1 MSTSLNSRL
10 VSYNASSA
18 ALDFA
23 VLFWQRYL
31 SIRASSLAVHC
42 SAVALST
49 AMPRLLCIALVCD
62 RAAHAL
68 TAAPRRGVLVGSAA
82 SVIAPPAFARDE
94 QMLRVGQEQPLTDR
108 DNVQFQ
114 TLSSGVKV
122 QQLRPGDGASVG
134 RSSTI
139 AVEATGR
146 LLNLNGVQFYSTK
159 RLAGA
164 DALGGAEQV
173 LRLGTGSVVP
183 GLEQGL
189 QGAKKNEIRRI
200 IVPSNLG
207 YSETTDLEPIP
218 PTIEDKRALDSVLRN
233 PRRDAALLFDVKI
246 LRVK

>member
-1 MSTSLNSRL
+1 
-10 VSYNASSA
+10 
-18 ALDFA
+18 
-23 VLFWQRYL
+23 
-31 SIRASSLAVHC
+31 
-42 SAVALST
+42 
-49 AMPRLLCIALVCD
+49 MPRLLCIALVCD

-68 TAAPRRGVLVGSAA
+68 TTAPRRGVLVGSAA

-122 QQLRPGDGASVG
+122 QQLRPGDGNSVG

-164 DALGGAEQV
+164 DALGGAEQI

-207 YSETTDLEPIP
+207 YSETSDLEPIP
-218 PTIEDKRALDSVLRN
+218 PTIEDRRALDSVLRN

>member
-1 MSTSLNSRL
+1 
-10 VSYNASSA
+10 
-18 ALDFA
+18 
-23 VLFWQRYL
+23 
-31 SIRASSLAVHC
+31 
-42 SAVALST
+42 
-49 AMPRLLCIALVCD
+49 MPRLLCIALVCD

-68 TAAPRRGVLVGSAA
+68 TAAPRRGVLVGGAA
-82 SVIAPPAFARDE
+82 SVIGPPAFARDE

>member
-1 MSTSLNSRL
+1 
-10 VSYNASSA
+10 
-18 ALDFA
+18 
-23 VLFWQRYL
+23 
-31 SIRASSLAVHC
+31 
-42 SAVALST
+42 
-49 AMPRLLCIALVCD
+49 MPRLLCIALMCY
-62 RAAHAL
+62 RAGHAL
-68 TAAPRRGVLVGSAA
+68 TAPRRGVLVGTGSTLA

>member
-1 MSTSLNSRL
+1 LQTCTALRSSRFL
-10 VSYNASSA
+10 E
-18 ALDFA
+18 
-23 VLFWQRYL
+23 
-31 SIRASSLAVHC
+31 
-42 SAVALST
+42 
-49 AMPRLLCIALVCD
+49 AMARLLCVALCCST
-62 RAAHAL
+62 AHAL
-68 TAAPRRGVLVGSAA
+68 TATPRRGVLVGGGGTLA

-207 YSETTDLEPIP
+207 YSETSDLEPIP

>member
-1 MSTSLNSRL
+1 
-10 VSYNASSA
+10 
-18 ALDFA
+18 
-23 VLFWQRYL
+23 
-31 SIRASSLAVHC
+31 
-42 SAVALST
+42 
-49 AMPRLLCIALVCD
+49 MPRLLCIALVCD

-68 TAAPRRGVLVGSAA
+68 TTAPRRGVLVGSAA

-122 QQLRPGDGASVG
+122 QQLRPGDGNSVG

-164 DALGGAEQV
+164 DALGGAEQI

-207 YSETTDLEPIP
+207 YSETTDLEPVP
-218 PTIEDKRALDSVLRN
+218 PTIEDRRALDSVLRN

>member
-1 MSTSLNSRL
+1 
-10 VSYNASSA
+10 
-18 ALDFA
+18 
-23 VLFWQRYL
+23 
-31 SIRASSLAVHC
+31 
-42 SAVALST
+42 
-49 AMPRLLCIALVCD
+49 MPRLLCIALVCD

-68 TAAPRRGVLVGSAA
+68 TTAPRRGVLVGSAA

-122 QQLRPGDGASVG
+122 QQLRPGDGNSVG

-164 DALGGAEQV
+164 DALGGAEQI

-207 YSETTDLEPIP
+207 YSETTDLEPAP

>member
-1 MSTSLNSRL
+1 
-10 VSYNASSA
+10 
-18 ALDFA
+18 
-23 VLFWQRYL
+23 
-31 SIRASSLAVHC
+31 
-42 SAVALST
+42 
-49 AMPRLLCIALVCD
+49 MPRLLCIAVLCH

-68 TAAPRRGVLVGSAA
+68 TTAPRRGVLVGSAA
-82 SVIAPPAFARDE
+82 SVVAPPAFARDE

-164 DALGGAEQV
+164 DALGGAEQI

-207 YSETTDLEPIP
+207 YSETMDLEPVP

>member
-1 MSTSLNSRL
+1 
-10 VSYNASSA
+10 
-18 ALDFA
+18 
-23 VLFWQRYL
+23 
-31 SIRASSLAVHC
+31 
-42 SAVALST
+42 
-49 AMPRLLCIALVCD
+49 MPRLLCIALVCD
-62 RAAHAL
+62 SAAHAL
-68 TAAPRRGVLVGSAA
+68 TTTPRRGVLVGSAA

-164 DALGGAEQV
+164 DALGGAEQI

-207 YSETTDLEPIP
+207 YSETSDLEPVP
-218 PTIEDKRALDSVLRN
+218 PTIEDRRALDSVLRN

>member
-1 MSTSLNSRL
+1 M
-10 VSYNASSA
+10 A
-18 ALDFA
+18 
-23 VLFWQRYL
+23 
-31 SIRASSLAVHC
+31 
-42 SAVALST
+42 
-49 AMPRLLCIALVCD
+49 RLLCVALCCSTV
-62 RAAHAL
+62 HAL
-68 TAAPRRGVLVGSAA
+68 TTIRLQRRASRLQACDDALANVEEAVPRRHILAAALTTSTLV
-82 SVIAPPAFARDE
+82 APPAFARDE

-207 YSETTDLEPIP
+207 YSETTDLEPVP

>member
-1 MSTSLNSRL
+1 MSR
-10 VSYNASSA
+10 
-18 ALDFA
+18 
-23 VLFWQRYL
+23 
-31 SIRASSLAVHC
+31 
-42 SAVALST
+42 
-49 AMPRLLCIALVCD
+49 LCIALLST
-62 RAAHAL
+62 AYAL
-68 TAAPRRGVLVGSAA
+68 TPRRGVLVGTGSTLA

-164 DALGGAEQV
+164 DALGGAEQI

-218 PTIEDKRALDSVLRN
+218 PTVEDKRALDSVLRN

>member
-1 MSTSLNSRL
+1 
-10 VSYNASSA
+10 
-18 ALDFA
+18 
-23 VLFWQRYL
+23 
-31 SIRASSLAVHC
+31 
-42 SAVALST
+42 
-49 AMPRLLCIALVCD
+49 MPRLLCIALVCD

-68 TAAPRRGVLVGSAA
+68 TTAPRRGVLVGSAA

-122 QQLRPGDGASVG
+122 QQLRPGDGNSVG

-164 DALGGAEQV
+164 DALGGAEQI

-207 YSETTDLEPIP
+207 YSETTDLEPVP

>member
-1 MSTSLNSRL
+1 
-10 VSYNASSA
+10 
-18 ALDFA
+18 
-23 VLFWQRYL
+23 
-31 SIRASSLAVHC
+31 
-42 SAVALST
+42 
-49 AMPRLLCIALVCD
+49 MPRLLCIALVCY
-62 RAAHAL
+62 RAADAL
-68 TAAPRRGVLVGSAA
+68 TTAPRRGVLVGSAA

-159 RLAGA
+159 RLAA
-164 DALGGAEQV
+164 PTRLGGAEQI

-207 YSETTDLEPIP
+207 YSETTDS
-218 PTIEDKRALDSVLRN
+218 RARAADDRGQAR
-233 PRRDAALLFDVKI
+233 PRRRAAEPAPRCSAAYLT
-246 LRVK
+246 

>member
-1 MSTSLNSRL
+1 
-10 VSYNASSA
+10 
-18 ALDFA
+18 
-23 VLFWQRYL
+23 
-31 SIRASSLAVHC
+31 
-42 SAVALST
+42 
-49 AMPRLLCIALVCD
+49 MPRLLCIALVCD

-82 SVIAPPAFARDE
+82 SVVAPPAFARDE

-134 RSSTI
+134 RSSII

>member
-1 MSTSLNSRL
+1 MAR
-10 VSYNASSA
+10 
-18 ALDFA
+18 
-23 VLFWQRYL
+23 
-31 SIRASSLAVHC
+31 
-42 SAVALST
+42 
-49 AMPRLLCIALVCD
+49 LCIALMST
-62 RAAHAL
+62 AYAL
-68 TAAPRRGVLVGSAA
+68 TPRRGVLVGTGSSLA
-82 SVIAPPAFARDE
+82 SVIVPPAFARDE

>member
-1 MSTSLNSRL
+1 MQVCTALRSSRFL
-10 VSYNASSA
+10 EEMA
-18 ALDFA
+18 
-23 VLFWQRYL
+23 
-31 SIRASSLAVHC
+31 
-42 SAVALST
+42 
-49 AMPRLLCIALVCD
+49 RLLCIALCCT
-62 RAAHAL
+62 ANAL
-68 TAAPRRGVLVGSAA
+68 TTAPRRGVLVGSAA

-164 DALGGAEQV
+164 DALGGAEQI

-207 YSETTDLEPIP
+207 YSETTDLEPAP

>member
-1 MSTSLNSRL
+1 
-10 VSYNASSA
+10 
-18 ALDFA
+18 
-23 VLFWQRYL
+23 
-31 SIRASSLAVHC
+31 
-42 SAVALST
+42 
-49 AMPRLLCIALVCD
+49 MPRLLCIALVCY
-62 RAAHAL
+62 RAHAL
-68 TAAPRRGVLVGSAA
+68 TTAPRRGVLAGSAA
-82 SVIAPPAFARDE
+82 SLVAPPAFARDE

-164 DALGGAEQV
+164 DALGGVEQV

-207 YSETTDLEPIP
+207 YSETTDLEPVP

>member
-1 MSTSLNSRL
+1 
-10 VSYNASSA
+10 
-18 ALDFA
+18 
-23 VLFWQRYL
+23 
-31 SIRASSLAVHC
+31 
-42 SAVALST
+42 
-49 AMPRLLCIALVCD
+49 MPRLLCIALLCH

-68 TAAPRRGVLVGSAA
+68 TAAPRRRVLVGGAA

-159 RLAGA
+159 RLSGA
-164 DALGGAEQV
+164 DALGGAEQI

-207 YSETTDLEPIP
+207 YSETTDLEPVP

>member
-1 MSTSLNSRL
+1 MAR
-10 VSYNASSA
+10 
-18 ALDFA
+18 
-23 VLFWQRYL
+23 
-31 SIRASSLAVHC
+31 
-42 SAVALST
+42 
-49 AMPRLLCIALVCD
+49 LCIALLST
-62 RAAHAL
+62 AYAL
-68 TAAPRRGVLVGSAA
+68 TPRRGVLVGTGSTLA

-164 DALGGAEQV
+164 DALGGA
-173 LRLGTGSVVP
+173 
-183 GLEQGL
+183 
-189 QGAKKNEIRRI
+189 
-200 IVPSNLG
+200 
-207 YSETTDLEPIP
+207 
-218 PTIEDKRALDSVLRN
+218 
-233 PRRDAALLFDVKI
+233 
-246 LRVK
+246 

>member
-1 MSTSLNSRL
+1 MAR
-10 VSYNASSA
+10 
-18 ALDFA
+18 
-23 VLFWQRYL
+23 
-31 SIRASSLAVHC
+31 
-42 SAVALST
+42 
-49 AMPRLLCIALVCD
+49 LCIALMST
-62 RAAHAL
+62 AYAL
-68 TAAPRRGVLVGSAA
+68 TPRRGVLVGTGSTLASAL
-82 SVIAPPAFARDE
+82 APPAFARDE

-164 DALGGAEQV
+164 DALGGAEQI

-207 YSETTDLEPIP
+207 YSETTDLEPVP

>member
-1 MSTSLNSRL
+1 
-10 VSYNASSA
+10 
-18 ALDFA
+18 
-23 VLFWQRYL
+23 
-31 SIRASSLAVHC
+31 
-42 SAVALST
+42 
-49 AMPRLLCIALVCD
+49 MPRLLCIALVCD

-68 TAAPRRGVLVGSAA
+68 TTAPRRGVLVGSAA
-82 SVIAPPAFARDE
+82 SLVAPPAFARDE

-207 YSETTDLEPIP
+207 YSETTDLEPVP

>member
-1 MSTSLNSRL
+1 
-10 VSYNASSA
+10 
-18 ALDFA
+18 
-23 VLFWQRYL
+23 
-31 SIRASSLAVHC
+31 
-42 SAVALST
+42 
-49 AMPRLLCIALVCD
+49 MPRLLCIALVCD

-68 TAAPRRGVLVGSAA
+68 TTAPRRGVLVGGAA
-82 SVIAPPAFARDE
+82 SVIAPPVFARDE

>member
-1 MSTSLNSRL
+1 MARLCLALMST
-10 VSYNASSA
+10 
-18 ALDFA
+18 
-23 VLFWQRYL
+23 
-31 SIRASSLAVHC
+31 
-42 SAVALST
+42 
-49 AMPRLLCIALVCD
+49 
-62 RAAHAL
+62 AHAL
-68 TAAPRRGVLVGSAA
+68 TPRRGVLVGTGSTLASAL
-82 SVIAPPAFARDE
+82 APPAFARDE

-164 DALGGAEQV
+164 DALGGAEQL

-218 PTIEDKRALDSVLRN
+218 PTVEDRRALDSVLRN